1 MTAEES
7 DDATAESGEDQ
18 DDDEFGSRLGDAYR
32 ETVGDGTRVD
42 RSEESVDDAVEG
54 ASSLDG
60 VGGGPDRV
68 VSDRGVD
75 DVLEEMGDDGESESA
90 GTVTSEADRLEDDAP
105 SDAEPTETSE
115 MEADVE
121 EEQVESEIDEEPS
134 ADDPDVESP
143 DQTVEDDETDA
154 EPEAEVEESVDSDG
168 GDDVSTTPSEATDL
182 ADVSD
187 SEAAVKRPADEV
199 SQYEDDRED
208 TSSIDDVELS
218 MDDADDVS
226 VPDRTPA
233 TSSGDAATEESSG
246 ADEETTTETDDA
258 NDATTDESDGDDESV
273 GPLTRL
279 VRWFGTLFGG
289 S

>member
-90 GTVTSEADRLEDDAP
+90 GTVTPEADRLEDDAP
-105 SDAEPTETSE
+105 SDPEPTETSE
-115 MEADVE
+115 TEPDVE
-121 EEQVESEIDEEPS
+121 EEQVESEIEGGSSDREIDEEPS

-143 DQTVEDDETDA
+143 DQTVEDDDETDA

-168 GDDVSTTPSEATDL
+168 GDDVSTTPSEATNL

-233 TSSGDAATEESSG
+233 TSSGDAAPRETAEN
-246 ADEETTTETDDA
+246 DEET
-258 NDATTDESDGDDESV
+258 ATQSDDESV